1 LKIKP
6 HIFGILLL
14 SFLISCNK
22 KEVGPQCLLCQEQV
36 NTSTTDVLIGCEGN
50 FGWGNASLSLYQPQ
64 SKTVSNQ
71 LFQNVNGFGLGDV
84 LQSITEVNG
93 NLYLVVNNSGK
104 IEIIDTSNYE
114 SIGTLNGFSSPRY
127 LVAKNA
133 SKGYCSDLYS
143 GSIQI
148 VDFSSKSIIGNI
160 TTNRWTEDLLIYED
174 YLYATVPDTNWV
186 FKINTLTD
194 VIEDTII
201 VGKSPNGIVL
211 DKNNKIWILSS
222 GGFSESIPSLIKYNP
237 NSGQVENTF
246 LFNSINQSPSNLRI
260 NKNKDELF
268 YLNNG
273 LQSFAIE
280 DNFIGSN
287 ILIPTNGAVFYG
299 MNIDYNTNE
308 IYISDAIDYVQQ
320 GKVYR
325 FDSIYQPLDTF
336 QVGIIPN
343 AMWFK

>member
-1 LKIKP
+1 M
-6 HIFGILLL
+6 

-22 KEVGPQCLLCQEQV
+22 KEVGPQCLSCQESV
-36 NTSTTDVLIGCEGN
+36 SATTTDVLIGCEGN

-84 LQSITEVNG
+84 LHSISEVNG
-93 NLYLVVNNSGK
+93 DLYLVVNNSGK

-114 SIGTLNGFSSPRY
+114 SIGTINGFTSPRY
-127 LVAKNA
+127 LVAKNDN
-133 SKGYCSDLYS
+133 KGYCSDLYS

-148 VDFSSKSIIGNI
+148 VDFSIKNIIGNI

-174 YLYATVPDTNWV
+174 YLYATTPDTNWV

-222 GGFSESIPSLIKYNP
+222 GGFNEAIPNLIKYNP
-237 NSGQVENTF
+237 NSDQIENTF
-246 LFNSINQSPSNLRI
+246 LFDNINQSPSNLVI

-268 YLNNG
+268 FLNNG

-280 DNFIGSN
+280 DNSIATN
-287 ILIPTNGAVFYG
+287 VLIPNNGAVFYG
-299 MNIDYNTNE
+299 MNIDYNTGDF
-308 IYISDAIDYVQQ
+308 YITDAIDYVQQ

-325 FDSIYQPLDTF
+325 YDAIFQPIDTF
-336 QVGIIPN
+336 QVGIIPK
-343 AMWFK
+343 AIWFK